1 MASRARTWAGC
12 LALAVAVLAIVI
24 LVTTLFPRVGAR
36 VGNLAFTVQRLD
48 QREFQVPNGQA
59 TGRPGPAALP
69 VPPATDQAPR
79 NVILVLGD
87 GMGLGHL
94 SAGSALVVGP
104 AGGLAVESAPVVGL
118 VRTWAADA
126 LVTDSAAAASAM
138 ATGLKTPEHS
148 VSLQAD
154 GSTPRTL
161 FEAAAARGM
170 GTGFVTTSGMVDATP
185 AAFLTHAG
193 HRDEYRTILE
203 QLLASDATVLIGGDY
218 QRYPKARRQPDYLEL
233 VREAESAADPR
244 FTVVRDP
251 ASLATAPAPLLAL
264 LPARPGSR
272 SAHGPPLAESTR
284 RALALLGDPAAGFLL
299 VVEHEE
305 TDEAAH
311 DNDVDGVVAAMVELD
326 EALRVIL
333 EVAAAR
339 GDTLVVVTA
348 DHDTAGMAVADGDF
362 DDGIAEL
369 RWLDDGH
376 LATWVPL
383 FAFGPGAPRF
393 AGVLDNTEIG
403 RRLAELLELDGFP
416 PAS

>member
-1 MASRARTWAGC
+1 MTSRARTWAGC

-48 QREFQVPNGQA
+48 QREF
-59 TGRPGPAALP
+59 P
-69 VPPATDQAPR
+69 VPGRQAAAPGWPPDAPAPLATDQPPR
-79 NVILVLGD
+79 NLILVIAD
-87 GMGLGHL
+87 GMGLGEL
-94 SAGSALVVGP
+94 SAASALLRGP
-104 AGGLAVESAPVVGL
+104 GGGLAVEQAPVVGL
-118 VRTWAADA
+118 VRTWAADT
-126 LVTDSAAAASAM
+126 LVTDSAASASAM
-138 ATGLKTPEHS
+138 ATGLKTSEHS

-170 GTGFVTTSGMVDATP
+170 ATGFVTTSGMVDATP

-193 HRDEYRTILE
+193 HRDEYRTILA
-203 QLLASDATVLIGGDY
+203 QMLASDAAVLIGGDW
-218 QRYPKARRQPDYLEL
+218 QRYPKALRQPDYLEL
-233 VREAESAADPR
+233 VRDAESAAGER
-244 FTVVRDP
+244 RTVIRDP
-251 ASLATAPAPLLAL
+251 AALATAPAPLLAL
-264 LPARPGSR
+264 LSARPGSR

-311 DNDVDGVVAAMVELD
+311 DNDVDGVVAAMAELD
-326 EALRVIL
+326 EAIRVIL
-333 EVAAAR
+333 EYAAAR
-339 GDTLVVVTA
+339 GDTLVVVTT

-369 RWLDDGH
+369 RWLNDGH

-403 RRLAELLELDGFP
+403 RRLAELRGLEGLP

>member
-1 MASRARTWAGC
+1 VLLLVVA
-12 LALAVAVLAIVI
+12 AVAIAV
-24 LVTTLFPRVGAR
+24 LVTGHFFG
-36 VGNLAFTVQRLD
+36 
-48 QREFQVPNGQA
+48 
-59 TGRPGPAALP
+59 TGRTFDDVIACAERGDRRAFPVPGSQASGIAGQAALP
-69 VPPATDQAPR
+69 LVPPATDQPPR
-79 NVILVLGD
+79 NLILVVAD
-87 GMGLGHL
+87 GMGLGEL
-94 SAGSALVVGP
+94 SAASALIRGP
-104 AGGLAVESAPVVGL
+104 AGGLAIEHAPVVGL
-118 VRTWAADA
+118 VRTWAVDA

-138 ATGLKTPEHS
+138 ATGLKTPKGA
-148 VSLQAD
+148 VSTQAD
-154 GSTPRTL
+154 GSSPRTL
-161 FEAAAARGM
+161 FEAAAASGM
-170 GTGFVTTSGMVDATP
+170 ATGFVTTSGLVDATP

-203 QLLASDATVLIGGDY
+203 QLLSSDATVLIGGDW
-218 QRYPKARRQPDYLEL
+218 QRYPNALLQPDYLEL

-244 FTVVRDP
+244 FTVVHDP

-264 LPARPGSR
+264 LPARPGSI

-311 DNDVDGVVAAMVELD
+311 DNDVDGVVAAMLELD
-326 EALRVIL
+326 EALRVVL
-333 EVAAAR
+333 EYAVAR
-339 GDTLVVVTA
+339 GDTLVVFTA
-348 DHDTAGMAVADGDF
+348 DHDTAGMAVASGDF

-403 RRLAELLELDGFP
+403 RRLAELLELDGLP
-416 PAS
+416 PPS

>member
-1 MASRARTWAGC
+1 MLLLVVA
-12 LALAVAVLAIVI
+12 AVAMALLVAGRFIRTGTTFDEVVAIA
-24 LVTTLFPRVGAR
+24 LGSDLRAFP
-36 VGNLAFTVQRLD
+36 
-48 QREFQVPNGQA
+48 VPGSQA
-59 TGRPGPAALP
+59 TGIAGQAAP
-69 VPPATDQAPR
+69 PVVPPATDQPPR
-79 NVILVLGD
+79 NVILVVAD
-87 GMGLGHL
+87 GMGLGEL
-94 SAGSALVVGP
+94 SAASALIRGP
-104 AGGLAVESAPVVGL
+104 AGGLAIEHAPVVGL
-118 VRTWAADA
+118 VRTWAVDA
-126 LVTDSAAAASAM
+126 LVTDSGAAASAM
-138 ATGLKTPEHS
+138 ATGLKTPDGA
-148 VSLQAD
+148 VSTQAD
-154 GSTPRTL
+154 GSRPRTL
-161 FEAAAARGM
+161 FEAAAASGM
-170 GTGFVTTSGMVDATP
+170 ATGFVTTSGLVDATP

-203 QLLASDATVLIGGDY
+203 QLLSSDATVLIGGDWR
-218 QRYPKARRQPDYLEL
+218 RYPNAMRQPDYLEL
-233 VREAESAADPR
+233 VRNAESAAGAR
-244 FTVVRDP
+244 LTVVRD
-251 ASLATAPAPLLAL
+251 AAAVATAPAPLLAL

-305 TDEAAH
+305 SDEAAH
-311 DNDVDGVVAAMVELD
+311 DNDVDGVVAAMLELD

-333 EVAAAR
+333 EYAAGR
-339 GDTLVVVTA
+339 GDTLVVVAA

-369 RWLDDGH
+369 RWLSDGH

-403 RRLAELLELDGFP
+403 RRLAELLGLEGLP